1 MKINVQ
7 RELDTYLLTISYI
20 VPAGLAETWNLLATD
35 SGFAR
40 WFPQLRV
47 EGDKLVF
54 EMEDFRE
61 TMDLL
66 EYRKNEK
73 IAYTWDSAIVSFTL
87 SQLEN
92 QTLITFEERIPEDF
106 GNEFANAQKDM
117 TGWLVQNECIQ
128 ALLQLEDL
136 PERKNLQEKWTLF
149 LEEQLK
155 DY

>member
-1 MKINVQ
+1 MKISVKK
-7 RELDTYLLTISYI
+7 EAGHYLLSICYSVSASLTE
-20 VPAGLAETWNLLATD
+20 AWDLLATD

-66 EYRKNEK
+66 EYRKNER
-73 IAYTWDSAIVSFTL
+73 IAYRWDSATVSFTL

-106 GNEFANAQKDM
+106 DNEFANAQKDM
-117 TGWLVQNECIQ
+117 TGWLVQNECIKKF
-128 ALLQLEDL
+128 LEGQE
-136 PERKNLQEKWTLF
+136 PPVRQPLQEKWKTF
-149 LEEQLK
+149 LDLELEGL
-155 DY
+155 

>member
-1 MKINVQ
+1 MKISVKK
-7 RELDTYLLTISYI
+7 EAGHYLLSICYS
-20 VPAGLAETWNLLATD
+20 VSASLVEAWNLLATN
-35 SGFAR
+35 SGFVR

-47 EGDKLVF
+47 EGDKLIF

-117 TGWLVQNECIQ
+117 TGWLVQNECIKKF
-128 ALLQLEDL
+128 LESQES
-136 PERKNLQEKWTLF
+136 PVRQPLQEKWKTF
-149 LEEQLK
+149 LELELEGL
-155 DY
+155 

>member
-1 MKINVQ
+1 MEITITK
-7 RELDTYLLTISYI
+7 RENLYKMNLSYN
-20 VPAGLAETWNLLATD
+20 VPASLEQVWNLLATD

-66 EYRKNEK
+66 AYQPREK
-73 IAYTWDSAIVSFTL
+73 IAYTWDTAKISFSL
-87 SQLEN
+87 SQREKGTQIL
-92 QTLITFEERIPEDF
+92 FEEEIPVDF
-106 GNEFANAQKDM
+106 GNDYADAQKDM

-128 ALLQLEDL
+128 LLLQGQDL
-136 PERKNLQEKWTLF
+136 PDHLPLQEKWAAF
-149 LEEQLK
+149 LEEELK
-155 DY
+155 R

>member
-1 MKINVQ
+1 MKFAVKK
-7 RELDTYLLTISYI
+7 EAEKYLLSICYT
-20 VPAGLAETWNLLATD
+20 VPANLAEAWDLLATN
-35 SGFAR
+35 SGFVR

-47 EGDKLVF
+47 EGDKLIF

-73 IAYTWDSAIVSFTL
+73 IAYRWDSATVSFTL

-106 GNEFANAQKDM
+106 GNEFADAQKDM
-117 TGWLVQNECIQ
+117 TGWLVQNECIKKILGGQ
-128 ALLQLEDL
+128 EPPVRQ
-136 PERKNLQEKWTLF
+136 PLQEKWKTF
-149 LEEQLK
+149 LELELEGL
-155 DY
+155 

>member
-1 MKINVQ
+1 MKISVKK
-7 RELDTYLLTISYI
+7 EAGHYLLSICYA
-20 VPAGLAETWNLLATD
+20 VPANLAEAWDLLATN

-61 TMDLL
+61 VMELL

-73 IAYTWDSAIVSFTL
+73 IAYRWDSATVSFTL

-117 TGWLVQNECIQ
+117 TGWLVQNECIKKF
-128 ALLQLEDL
+128 LEGQE
-136 PERKNLQEKWTLF
+136 PPVRQPLQEKWRTF
-149 LEEQLK
+149 LELELEGL
-155 DY
+155 

>member
-1 MKINVQ
+1 
-7 RELDTYLLTISYI
+7 YLLSICYS
-20 VPAGLAETWNLLATD
+20 VSASLAESWDLLATD
-35 SGFAR
+35 SGFAH

-47 EGDKLVF
+47 EGDKLIF

-61 TMDLL
+61 NMDLL

-73 IAYTWDSAIVSFTL
+73 IAYRWDSATVSFTL

-117 TGWLVQNECIQ
+117 TGWLVQNECIKKF
-128 ALLQLEDL
+128 LEGQE
-136 PERKNLQEKWTLF
+136 PPVRQPLQEKWRTF
-149 LEEQLK
+149 LELELEVL
-155 DY
+155 

>member
-1 MKINVQ
+1 MKISVKK
-7 RELDTYLLTISYI
+7 EAGHYLLSICYSVSASLTE
-20 VPAGLAETWNLLATD
+20 AWDLLATD

-47 EGDKLVF
+47 EGDKLIF
-54 EMEDFRE
+54 ELEDFRE

-66 EYRKNEK
+66 EYRKKEK
-73 IAYTWDSAIVSFTL
+73 IAYRWDSATDSFTL

-117 TGWLVQNECIQ
+117 TGWLVQNECIKKF
-128 ALLQLEDL
+128 LEGKE
-136 PERKNLQEKWTLF
+136 PPVRQPLQEKWRTF
-149 LEEQLK
+149 LELELEGL
-155 DY
+155 

>member
-1 MKINVQ
+1 MRIQVIKN
-7 RELDTYLLTISYI
+7 ELIYKLEISYK
-20 VPAGLAETWNLLATD
+20 VSSNLEEVWNLLATD

-66 EYRKNEK
+66 AYQPQEK
-73 IAYTWDSAIVSFTL
+73 IAYTWDTAKVSFSL
-87 SQLEN
+87 SQQEQRTQIL
-92 QTLITFEERIPEDF
+92 FEEEIPVDF
-106 GNEFANAQKDM
+106 GNDYADAQKDM

-128 ALLQLEDL
+128 LLLQGQDL
-136 PERKNLQEKWTLF
+136 PDHLPLQEKWAAF
-149 LEEQLK
+149 LEEELK
-155 DY
+155 R

>member
-40 WFPQLRV
+40 WFPQLRI

>member
-1 MKINVQ
+1 MKISVKK
-7 RELDTYLLTISYI
+7 EAGHYLLSICYSVSASLTE
-20 VPAGLAETWNLLATD
+20 AWDLLATD

-47 EGDKLVF
+47 EGDKLIF

-73 IAYTWDSAIVSFTL
+73 IAYRWDSATVSFAL

-92 QTLITFEERIPEDF
+92 QTLISFEERIPEDF

-117 TGWLVQNECIQ
+117 TGWLVQNECIKKF
-128 ALLQLEDL
+128 LEGQE
-136 PERKNLQEKWTLF
+136 PPVRQPLQEKWRTF
-149 LEEQLK
+149 LELELEGL
-155 DY
+155 

>member
-1 MKINVQ
+1 M
-7 RELDTYLLTISYI
+7 
-20 VPAGLAETWNLLATD
+20 LATN
-35 SGFAR
+35 SGFVR

-47 EGDKLVF
+47 EGDKLIF

-61 TMDLL
+61 NMDLL

-73 IAYTWDSAIVSFTL
+73 IAYRWDSATVSFTL

-117 TGWLVQNECIQ
+117 TGWLVQNECIKKV
-128 ALLQLEDL
+128 LEGQNL
-136 PERKNLQEKWTLF
+136 PVRQPLQEKWRTF
-149 LEEQLK
+149 LELELEVL
-155 DY
+155 

>member
-1 MKINVQ
+1 MKISVKK
-7 RELDTYLLTISYI
+7 EAGHYLLSICYSVSASLTE
-20 VPAGLAETWNLLATD
+20 AWDLLATD

-47 EGDKLVF
+47 EGDKLIF

-61 TMDLL
+61 SMDLL

-73 IAYTWDSAIVSFTL
+73 IAYTWDSATVSFTL

-117 TGWLVQNECIQ
+117 TGWLVQNECIKKV
-128 ALLQLEDL
+128 LEGKE
-136 PERKNLQEKWTLF
+136 PPVRQPLQEKWKTF
-149 LEEQLK
+149 LDLELEGL
-155 DY
+155 

>member
-1 MKINVQ
+1 MKISVQ
-7 RELDTYLLTISYI
+7 KESEMYLLTISYT
-20 VPAGLAETWNLLATD
+20 VQTSLVEAWDLLATD

-47 EGDKLVF
+47 EGDKLIF

-61 TMDLL
+61 NMDLL

-73 IAYTWDSAIVSFTL
+73 IAYRWDSATVSFTL

-117 TGWLVQNECIQ
+117 TGWLVPNECIKKF
-128 ALLQLEDL
+128 LEGQE
-136 PERKNLQEKWTLF
+136 PPVCQPLQEKWRTF
-149 LEEQLK
+149 LELELEGL
-155 DY
+155 

>member
-1 MKINVQ
+1 MKISVQ
-7 RELDTYLLTISYI
+7 KESEMYLLTISYT
-20 VPAGLAETWNLLATD
+20 VQTSLVEAWDLLATD

-47 EGDKLVF
+47 EGDKLIF

-61 TMDLL
+61 NMDLL

-73 IAYTWDSAIVSFTL
+73 IAYRWDSATVSFTL

-106 GNEFANAQKDM
+106 GNEFADAQKDM
-117 TGWLVQNECIQ
+117 TGWLVQNECIKKVLGGQ
-128 ALLQLEDL
+128 EPPVYQL
-136 PERKNLQEKWTLF
+136 LQEKWKTF
-149 LEEQLK
+149 LELELEGL
-155 DY
+155 

>member
-1 MKINVQ
+1 MKISVKK
-7 RELDTYLLTISYI
+7 EAGYYLLSICYSVSASLT
-20 VPAGLAETWNLLATD
+20 ETWDLLATN

-47 EGDKLVF
+47 EGDKLIF

-73 IAYTWDSAIVSFTL
+73 IAYRWDSAIVSFTL

-117 TGWLVQNECIQ
+117 TGWLVQNECIKKF
-128 ALLQLEDL
+128 LESQE
-136 PERKNLQEKWTLF
+136 PPVRQPLQEKWKTF
-149 LEEQLK
+149 LELELEVL
-155 DY
+155 

>member
-1 MKINVQ
+1 MEITITKRENLYKMNLSYNVSSSLEQ
-7 RELDTYLLTISYI
+7 
-20 VPAGLAETWNLLATD
+20 VWNLLATD

-66 EYRKNEK
+66 TYELQEK
-73 IAYTWDSAIVSFTL
+73 IAYTWDTAKISFSL
-87 SQLEN
+87 SQREKGTQIL
-92 QTLITFEERIPEDF
+92 FEEEIPVDF
-106 GNEFANAQKDM
+106 GNEYADAQKDM

-128 ALLQLEDL
+128 LLLQGQNL
-136 PERKNLQEKWTLF
+136 PDHLPLQEKWAAF
-149 LEEQLK
+149 LEKELK
-155 DY
+155 L